1 MKSGMSIRQLR
12 LRSVM
17 SEVLHVAVWCALL
30 VGVGY
35 GQTPQDQVDE
45 ILSLKVRSVID
56 LLKQGVYGPATQEQ
70 IAEAEAGQLVPT
82 LEARFVTSQD
92 AEVKAR
98 VAHALVD
105 LGDKDNAYWDFL
117 VQQAKLAIESD
128 APSPRCFSSA
138 NCVSGHPAEYVA
150 WARAHNVAEGSQA
163 EMALYWLEGKV
174 ALVSGDPRGI
184 PLLREALKSPY
195 REIVSAGADGLA
207 RADDKDSIPLIV
219 EACKRFHDV
228 DEVRVIAENLRFF
241 QRDPEARTAAQAAE
255 EQCLPPPDPI
265 EVLKRNDGDSRF
277 YVGKAAAKH
286 PAETVAILKQNFVK
300 TQDERHKAEI
310 ASALIGLGEKDDIY
324 WDFLLRLETS
334 LLEGEVSFAVK
345 SDSQEKPVEGPSS
358 YEAWAKQDREFNEML
373 TFVDIVA
380 ETRDP
385 RGVRLLRRAL
395 SSPDSETQNQ
405 AAYGLARA
413 QDKDSIPLII
423 DVCKSARPD
432 LAAAIASHA
441 LVYFDDPQ
449 AQSAVDQYLSKE
461 DAKFA
466 REQKAG
472 GIGPLGPWPPK

>member
-1 MKSGMSIRQLR
+1 
-12 LRSVM
+12 M
-17 SEVLHVAVWCALL
+17 SEVLHAAVWCALL

-35 GQTPQDQVDE
+35 GQTSQDQVDE
-45 ILSLKVRSVID
+45 IHSLKVRSVIEH
-56 LLKQGVYGPATQEQ
+56 LKQGVYGPATQEQ
-70 IAEAEAGQLVPT
+70 IAEAEAGQLVPI

-92 AEVKAR
+92 ADVKAR
-98 VAHALVD
+98 VARSLMD
-105 LGDKDNAYWDFL
+105 LGDKGNAYWDFL

-138 NCVSGHPAEYVA
+138 NCVSGHPREYLA
-150 WARAHNVAEGSQA
+150 WARAHNVTEGSQA
-163 EMALYWLEGKV
+163 ETALYWLEGKV
-174 ALVSGDPRGI
+174 YLVSGDPRGI

-195 REIVSAGADGLA
+195 REIVSAGVEGLA
-207 RADDKDSIPLIV
+207 RANDWDSIPLIV
-219 EACKRFHDV
+219 EACKRFHGE
-228 DEVRVIAENLRFF
+228 EVPLISHTLRQF
-241 QRDPEARTAAQAAE
+241 QSDPETLAVAQAAE
-255 EQCLPPPDPI
+255 DQCLPPPDPI

-334 LLEGEVSFAVK
+334 LLEGEVSSAVK

-373 TFVDIVA
+373 TFVEIVD

-395 SSPDSETQNQ
+395 SSPHFQGD
-405 AAYGLARA
+405 AAAGLVRAR
-413 QDKDSIPLII
+413 DNDSIPLII
-423 DVCKSARPD
+423 DLCKNASPEMARFF
-432 LAAAIASHA
+432 AMQV
-441 LVYFDDPQ
+441 LVYFDDPR

-466 REQKAG
+466 RGQKANG
-472 GIGPLGPWPPK
+472 VGPLGPWPPEKVMKLK